1 MHAETVHLVNIARP
15 AHLPPL
21 VTLSATGD
29 SPSTSAAKPAAKKAL
44 PMFGKRLKVKVML
57 PSREIPTATEDAV
70 EDEES
75 DDENEVEQE
84 TNEEVVSDIRKD
96 FIVHLED
103 KMSQCDKGLSSLDSV
118 VQAKISKTVSKLRKI
133 AEEEETLAVDEKRL
147 AVQKKKI
154 FEQMS
159 STEASDVEKHMKLS
173 SALTKMT
180 TEFCSIGD
188 RKLKMIGQINKLAT
202 QINKIAKEIR
212 TSSKLQHEKAVARMK
227 EFVEKA
233 HENQMHLFSELKKIE
248 DANTHPETIE
258 KLKELYDWLC
268 KQKDI
273 LLKNLEKLKD
283 TSLSENPKFV
293 EDLIQYEVK
302 KDEFLTSIIQEFKDI
317 RDKDQESPQKK
328 LKSAET
334 EPSTSKQHTPKVQNK
349 IHEESDDEDTETTQ
363 NIDSK
368 KRKKNIKRIKQRQEK
383 EEIEKKKLYEE
394 DALKEDYNMW
404 VPPQNQS
411 GDGRTSLND
420 KFGY

>member
-1 MHAETVHLVNIARP
+1 MNIARP

-21 VTLSATGD
+21 VTLTATED
-29 SPSTSAAKPAAKKAL
+29 SPSTSAAKLPAKKAL

-57 PSREIPTATEDAV
+57 PSREIPTTVEGSV
-70 EDEES
+70 EDEEG
-75 DDENEVEQE
+75 DEENEIEQD
-84 TNEEVVSDIRKD
+84 TNEENLSNKNVPVNRKD
-96 FIVHLED
+96 VIEHLED
-103 KMSQCDKGLSSLDSV
+103 KMSKCDKDLSSLDSA

-159 STEASDVEKHMKLS
+159 TTEASDVEKHMKLS

-188 RKLKMIGQINKLAT
+188 RKVKMIGQINKLAT

-248 DANTHPETIE
+248 DANTHPATIE

-273 LLKNLEKLKD
+273 LLKNLEELKD

-317 RDKDQESPQKK
+317 RDQDEESPPKR
-328 LKSAET
+328 LKPAET
-334 EPSTSKQHTPKVQNK
+334 EPSTSKQYIPKEQNK
-349 IHEESDDEDTETTQ
+349 IQEESDNEDTETTQ
-363 NIDSK
+363 NTESK